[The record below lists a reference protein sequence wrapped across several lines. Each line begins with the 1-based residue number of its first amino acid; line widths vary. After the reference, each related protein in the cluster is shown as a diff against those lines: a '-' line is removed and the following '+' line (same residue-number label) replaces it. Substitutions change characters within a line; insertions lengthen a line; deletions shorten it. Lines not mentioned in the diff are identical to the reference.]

1 MLSTAP
7 YDLKHCMKLAPC
19 TPVIGGA
26 VYRFAGNW
34 TPDAVTRFLEEAFGK
49 IQHSNRID
57 LHAEG
62 LWSNQ
67 PVALSLHQED
77 YHLPIRPRLL
87 ALLCL
92 ENIVAGGETIVSSL
106 NPVSI
111 PEGLEDQQI
120 RFYRRSVGEWT
131 PWRPILEDNGGQL
144 WPRIALPD
152 VHRVVEVSSCHAVF
166 AAWIARLEADA
177 KSVTWKAGTLLI
189 IDNRISIHGR
199 KPMSGAVRSLMRWV
213 L

>member
-1 MLSTAP
+1 MLPTAP
-7 YDLKHCMKLAPC
+7 FDLQHCVKLAPC

-26 VYRFAGNW
+26 AYRFAGSW
-34 TPDAVTRFLEEAFGK
+34 TPDAVTRFLEQAFGN
-49 IQHSNRID
+49 IRHSNRID

-62 LWSNQ
+62 QRSNQ

-77 YHLPIRPRLL
+77 YHLLIRPRLL

-92 ENIVAGGETIVSSL
+92 ENIVTGGETIVSSL
-106 NPVSI
+106 NPESI
-111 PEGLEDQQI
+111 PEGLRDQRI

-131 PWRPILEDNGGQL
+131 PWRPILEDNGLQL

-152 VHRVVEVSSCHAVF
+152 VHRVVEVSSGHASF

-177 KSVTWKAGTLLI
+177 KLVTWTAGTLLI

-199 KPMSGAVRSLMRWV
+199 KAMSGSVRSLMRWV